1 MKKTIAVFTFLF
13 STLAYATDFSF
24 IPSETPDQKEFVS
37 KLKDGNGLKAWAK
50 AFEGS
55 AFAST
60 MNGRGLYDY
69 VLAQA
74 GLPLVGLQNLVRE
87 TEAQNLS
94 PALMELWQP
103 MLNVYVTQLPP
114 GLEFNASWKRLFSS
128 RELSITKSSQ
138 IPGLLKQ
145 ASNMSDKNL
154 EKARLLWKL
163 STLAPQW
170 NDTSNA
176 LKALNLLKNMKQ
188 SLIGDD
194 QIELATARVLYQ
206 KADVKGAI
214 EHYLNVP
221 KSSEFWIESLE
232 ERAWAHLRLNE
243 HDESVSDIT
252 TLLSEPFAPI
262 TGPETYFLSELS
274 SLKVCDYPKILKTS
288 TLFKKR
294 HKERL
299 TEISSLA
306 KTGTNKGVE
315 GLLAGFDKYGF
326 SVRGAG
332 PNIQWMPRAF
342 MRDRIFAS
350 NMQFRLELMKEA
362 KTAQDLNLPEMVAN
376 NQAMADQAR
385 SNAASRLQTLAQID
399 TEEYRITINKLH
411 IVEAEVIERLY
422 VDERLKGKRADVAVA
437 KDERNTITFPYSDKE
452 VWMDELDHYHSTV
465 KNCPALPSTKTG
477 SL

>member
-1 MKKTIAVFTFLF
+1 MKKTIALF
-13 STLAYATDFSF
+13 IILVSHLATATDFSF
-24 IPSETPDQKEFVS
+24 IPSETPDQKEFIS

-60 MNGRGLYDY
+60 TNGRALYDY
-69 VLAQA
+69 VLVQA

-87 TEAQNLS
+87 TEAQSLNAS
-94 PALMELWQP
+94 LMELWQP
-103 MLNVYVTQLPP
+103 TLNVYSAQLPP
-114 GLEFNASWKRLFSS
+114 GLEINASWKRLFSS
-128 RELSITKSSQ
+128 RELTITKASQ
-138 IPGLLKQ
+138 IPVLLKQ
-145 ASNMSDKNL
+145 ASNMSNKNL

-176 LKALNLLKNMKQ
+176 LKALTMLKNMKQ

-206 KADVKGAI
+206 KADVKGSI

-221 KSSEFWIESLE
+221 KSSEFWIEALE

-243 HDESVSDIT
+243 HDEAVSDIT

-274 SLKVCDYPKILKTS
+274 SLKVCDYPKILRTS
-288 TLFKKR
+288 NLFKKR

-299 TEISSLA
+299 TEIQTLA

-315 GLLAGFDKYGF
+315 GLFAGFDKYGYN
-326 SVRGAG
+326 VRGAG

-342 MRDRIFAS
+342 MRDRTFSS

-362 KTAQDLNLPEMVAN
+362 KVAQDLNMPELVAN
-376 NQAMADQAR
+376 NQVLADQAKV
-385 SNAASRLQTLAQID
+385 NAASRLQKLAQID

-411 IVEAEVIERLY
+411 IVEAEVIQRLY
-422 VDERLKGKRADVAVA
+422 VDERLKGKRADVAEA
-437 KDERNTITFPYSDKE
+437 KTERNTMSFPYSDKE

-465 KNCPALPSTKTG
+465 KDCPALPSTKTG